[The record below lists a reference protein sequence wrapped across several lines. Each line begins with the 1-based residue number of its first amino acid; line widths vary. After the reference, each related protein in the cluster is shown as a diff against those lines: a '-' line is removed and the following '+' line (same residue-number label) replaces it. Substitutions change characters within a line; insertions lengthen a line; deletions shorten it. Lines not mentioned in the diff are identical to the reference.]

1 MATAT
6 PATWL
11 FRKGHETIWLVR
23 PEAYLLLVFGPG
35 PARRQYRFGGD
46 SELQLFQ
53 VTFTQNLNSTGWV
66 LWGTDR
72 DRRRGERR
80 AAARGSADR
89 RVAPPPPDTTVAP
102 QRMPL

>member
-1 MATAT
+1 MASAT

-11 FRKGHETIWLVR
+11 FRKEHETIWIVR

-35 PARRQYRFGGD
+35 SVRRQYRFGGD
-46 SELQLFQ
+46 GEMQLFQ
-53 VTFTQNLNSTGWV
+53 VTLTQNLSASGWT

-80 AAARGSADR
+80 AAARTTPDR
-89 RVAPPPPDTTVAP
+89 RMPEPPDTTAGP
-102 QRMPL
+102 QRVQV